1 MNLNLDGSLYE
12 LVSRGNKDVYFQ
24 EDSLEAQSLFDNR
37 YGPSAPVLHELRRIP
52 ALNTPDFGRSSEFQ
66 LEIAG
71 DVIVSP
77 TLIIDLPT
85 WLPAI
90 YADQNQTSVIQDA
103 SGVTYGYTRGIG
115 FFLFERIQILQ
126 DNILLQEF
134 SGDALW
140 IQTRA
145 RNSLNHAFLDNQLTG
160 IHSGTA
166 LAIGRNATP
175 GRLRLQLPLVG
186 TQSIEDG
193 GFPMLK
199 LPNQSYKIRIFL
211 RKLEDLV
218 EASDGREKPTPWDR
232 SNFQIQTVRNG
243 PFTTFATKTRDEIGT
258 PHIELETRHIYT
270 SDATR
275 EKLKEEALEIPFERI
290 YENIFSQN
298 PLEYAS
304 AAPLITRRLDA
315 RHPCSRIILAFRSWK
330 DMRANQL
337 WKISSDISGGE
348 YYSQLKLL
356 IAGRDR
362 ESLWTSLVWKDLVN
376 HAKEERDSGMNLA
389 TMNFG
394 LGDKKGSRAPT
405 ASRQP
410 DGTINMTTADRP
422 TLFMELTDIVSGQ
435 KRSELRVIVET
446 WAVFVAE
453 NNRGTLLYAN

>member
-24 EDSLEAQSLFDNR
+24 EDSNEAQSLFDNR
-37 YGPSAPVLHELRRIP
+37 YAPSAPTLHELRRIP

-77 TLIIDLPT
+77 TLVIDLPT
-85 WLPAI
+85 WLPPI
-90 YADQNQTSVIQDA
+90 YADQNPTSVIQDA
-103 SGVTYGYTRGIG
+103 AGVTYGYTRGIAY
-115 FFLFERIQILQ
+115 FLFERIQILQ

-140 IQTRA
+140 MQTRA
-145 RNSLNHAFLDNQLTG
+145 RNTLNHGILDNQLTG
-160 IHSGTA
+160 IHSGSA
-166 LAIGRNATP
+166 LQIGRNATP

-199 LPNQSYKIRIFL
+199 LPNQAYKVRIFL

-218 EASDGREKPTPWDR
+218 EASDGREKPSPWDR
-232 SNFQIQTVRNG
+232 TNFQIQTARNG
-243 PFTTFATKTRDEIGT
+243 PFSTFSTLTRNDIGT
-258 PHIELETRHIYT
+258 PQIQLETRHIYT
-270 SDATR
+270 SDTTR
-275 EKLKEEALEIPFERI
+275 EKLRETSLEIPFERI

-315 RHPCSRIILAFRSWK
+315 RHPCSRILIAFRSWQ

-362 ESLWTSLVWKDLVN
+362 ESLWTSLVWKDLEN

-394 LGDKKGSRAPT
+394 LGDKKGIRGPT
-405 ASRQP
+405 PSRQP
-410 DGTINMTTADRP
+410 EGTINMTTADRP

-435 KRSELRVIVET
+435 KRSELRVVVET
-446 WAVFVAE
+446 WAVFLAD

>member
-1 MNLNLDGSLYE
+1 MNLNLDGALYE

-24 EDSLEAQSLFDNR
+24 EDSIDAQSLFDNR
-37 YGPSAPVLHELRRIP
+37 YGPSAPILHELRRIP

-77 TLIIDLPT
+77 ALVIDLPT
-85 WLPAI
+85 WIPI
-90 YADQNQTSVIQDA
+90 KNSDQNATSVIQDA
-103 SGVTYGYTRGIG
+103 SGVSYGYTNGIG

-140 IQTRA
+140 IQSRA
-145 RNSLNHAFLDNQLTG
+145 RNSLNHALLDNQLTG
-160 IHSGTA
+160 IHSGSA
-166 LAIGRNATP
+166 ISIGRNATP

-186 TQSIEDG
+186 TQSIEEG
-193 GFPMLK
+193 GFPMIK
-199 LPNQSYKIRIFL
+199 LPNQSYKVRVFL
-211 RKLEDLV
+211 RKLEDLI
-218 EASDGREKPTPWDR
+218 EASDGREKPSPFD
-232 SNFQIQTVRNG
+232 SLFQMQTHRNG
-243 PFTTFATKTRDEIGT
+243 PFTPITTLSRTDITT
-258 PHIELETRHIYT
+258 PTIVLETRHIYT
-270 SDATR
+270 SDPTR
-275 EKLKEEALEIPFERI
+275 EKLKDSRLEIPFERI

-298 PLEYAS
+298 PLEYVS

-315 RHPCSRIILAFRSWK
+315 RHPCSRILIAFRSYQ
-330 DMRANQL
+330 DLRANKL
-337 WKISSDISGGE
+337 WKISSDISGNE

-362 ESLWTSLVWKDLVN
+362 ESLWSPLVWNDIVN
-376 HAKEERDSGMNLA
+376 HAKEERDSGLNLA

-394 LGDKKGSRAPT
+394 LGDKKGSRAPVS
-405 ASRQP
+405 SRQP
-410 DGTINMTTADRP
+410 EGTINMTTADRP

-446 WAVFVAE
+446 WAVFVADQ
-453 NNRGTLLYAN
+453 NRGTLLYAN

>member
-1 MNLNLDGSLYE
+1 
-12 LVSRGNKDVYFQ
+12 
-24 EDSLEAQSLFDNR
+24 
-37 YGPSAPVLHELRRIP
+37 
-52 ALNTPDFGRSSEFQ
+52 LNTPDFGRSSEFQ

-77 TLIIDLPT
+77 TLVIDLPT
-85 WLPAI
+85 WLPPI
-90 YADQNQTSVIQDA
+90 YADQNPTSVIQDA
-103 SGVTYGYTRGIG
+103 AGVTYGYTRGIAY
-115 FFLFERIQILQ
+115 FLFERIQILQ

-140 IQTRA
+140 MQTRA
-145 RNSLNHAFLDNQLTG
+145 RNTLNHGILDNQLTG
-160 IHSGTA
+160 IHSGSA
-166 LAIGRNATP
+166 LQIGRNATP

-199 LPNQSYKIRIFL
+199 LPNQAYKVRIFL

-218 EASDGREKPTPWDR
+218 EASDGREKPSPWDR
-232 SNFQIQTVRNG
+232 TNFQIQTARNG
-243 PFTTFATKTRDEIGT
+243 PFSTFSTLTRNDIGT
-258 PHIELETRHIYT
+258 PQIQLETRHIYT
-270 SDATR
+270 SDTTR
-275 EKLKEEALEIPFERI
+275 EKLRETSLEIPFERI

-315 RHPCSRIILAFRSWK
+315 RHPCSRILIAFRSWQ

-362 ESLWTSLVWKDLVN
+362 ESLWTSLVWKDLEN

-394 LGDKKGSRAPT
+394 LGDKKGIRGPT
-405 ASRQP
+405 PSRQP
-410 DGTINMTTADRP
+410 EGTINMTTADRP

-435 KRSELRVIVET
+435 KRSELRVVVET
-446 WAVFVAE
+446 WAVFLAD

>member
-1 MNLNLDGSLYE
+1 MNLNLDGPLYE

-24 EDSLEAQSLFDNR
+24 DDSIDAQSLFDNR
-37 YGPSAPVLHELRRIP
+37 YGPTAPVLHELRRIP

-66 LEIAG
+66 LEVAG
-71 DVIVSP
+71 DVIISP
-77 TLIIDLPT
+77 TLVIDLPT
-85 WLPAI
+85 WLPPTI
-90 YADQNQTSVIQDA
+90 VDLNPTSVIQDV
-103 SGVTYGYTRGIG
+103 SGVTYGYTSGIAY
-115 FFLFERIQILQ
+115 FLFERIQILQ

-145 RNSLNHAFLDNQLTG
+145 RNSLNHGLLDNQLTG
-160 IHSGTA
+160 IHAGTA

-211 RKLEDLV
+211 RRLEDLV
-218 EASDGREKPTPWDR
+218 EASDGREKPTPWGR
-232 SNFQIQTVRNG
+232 SNFQIQQTRNG
-243 PFTTFATKTRDEIGT
+243 PFTSFTTLNRDDVGT
-258 PHIELETRHIYT
+258 PHIQLETRHIYT
-270 SDATR
+270 NDATR
-275 EKLKEEALEIPFERI
+275 ENLRATSLEIPFERI

-304 AAPLITRRLDA
+304 AAPLLTRRLDA
-315 RHPCSRIILAFRSWK
+315 RHPCSRILIAFRSWQ

-337 WKISSDISGGE
+337 WKISSDISGNE

-362 ESLWTSLVWKDLVN
+362 ESLWGPMVWKDLVN

-394 LGDKKGSRAPT
+394 LGDRKGTRAPT

-422 TLFMELTDIVSGQ
+422 TLFFELTDIVSGQ

-446 WAVFVAE
+446 WAVFSAD